1 MLEIFDKGSLCKE
14 ELFGMKLV
22 SNTFLLELS
31 MGPPSGSMLALYN
44 FLTAEPPSHSL

>member
-22 SNTFLLELS
+22 SNTFLLIELS
-31 MGPPSGSMLALYN
+31 AGPPGGSILD
-44 FLTAEPPSHSL
+44 F